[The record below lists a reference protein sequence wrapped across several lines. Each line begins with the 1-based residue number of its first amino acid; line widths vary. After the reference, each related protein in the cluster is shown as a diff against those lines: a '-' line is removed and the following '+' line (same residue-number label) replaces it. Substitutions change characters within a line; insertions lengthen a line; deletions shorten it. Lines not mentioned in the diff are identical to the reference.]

1 MGNALTFLQKKY
13 GWLVRHIFIRHKNV
27 TMFGLHRSLYIQFVF
42 SFKNKINIDE
52 SEELIVA

>member
-1 MGNALTFLQKKY
+1 MGNALTFLHKKN
-13 GWLVRHIFIRHKNV
+13 GWLVRHKSIRHNNV
-27 TMFGLHRSLYIQFVF
+27 TMFGLHRSLYIF